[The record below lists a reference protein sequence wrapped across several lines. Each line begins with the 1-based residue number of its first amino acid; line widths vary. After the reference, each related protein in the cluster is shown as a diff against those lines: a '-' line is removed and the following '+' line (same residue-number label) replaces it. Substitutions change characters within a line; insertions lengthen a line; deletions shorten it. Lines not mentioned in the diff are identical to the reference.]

1 MLKSINIIKKQK
13 LFGSIIILFFF
24 SFLILSSHE
33 VHAQA
38 AGDSVVTCGLGA
50 TSATACKV
58 GDIGPLV
65 KGLLG
70 IVITI
75 GLPLLFI
82 FVAYRFVTAWFAL
95 QQGNANAYKDALS
108 KAGNAIVGFLIV
120 VVLVG
125 GGLYALLSAFGVDP
139 RILQI
144 LKLFSGGLFEHT
156 YAASGQLLP
165 NFTPNITNLY
175 DFILNALRLVMQFF
189 IYPALIVIWV
199 WTGFSFVL
207 AQGAPDALKKA
218 KSWLLWAFITTLVIM
233 VLQGFLVALR
243 VSALKIIGTTP
254 VAGQACKTSSGGNGQ
269 MGTDGVCY
277 GGR

>member
-1 MLKSINIIKKQK
+1 MKTFFNKQLGFSFILG
-13 LFGSIIILFFF
+13 LFFVGILFSF
-24 SFLILSSHE
+24 SYE
-33 VHAQA
+33 VYAQTTN
-38 AGDSVVTCGLGA
+38 SVVTCGLGPS
-50 TSATACKV
+50 TTTACKV

-144 LKLFSGGLFEHT
+144 LKLFSEGLFEHT
-156 YAASGQLLP
+156 YAASGELLP
-165 NFTPNITNLY
+165 NFTPKITNLY

-254 VAGQACKTSSGGNGQ
+254 VAGQVCKTSSGGNGQ